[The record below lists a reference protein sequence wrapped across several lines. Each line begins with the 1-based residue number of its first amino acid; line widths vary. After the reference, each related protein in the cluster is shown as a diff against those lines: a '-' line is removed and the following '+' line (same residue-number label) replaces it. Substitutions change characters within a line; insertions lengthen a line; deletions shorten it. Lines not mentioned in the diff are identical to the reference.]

1 MFGVGFEWLGFAF
14 NCPARFEFQTRKGRA
29 DGFFL
34 VIIWGPGFF

>member
-29 DGFFL
+29 DGF
-34 VIIWGPGFF
+34 WRGGDGPGFF